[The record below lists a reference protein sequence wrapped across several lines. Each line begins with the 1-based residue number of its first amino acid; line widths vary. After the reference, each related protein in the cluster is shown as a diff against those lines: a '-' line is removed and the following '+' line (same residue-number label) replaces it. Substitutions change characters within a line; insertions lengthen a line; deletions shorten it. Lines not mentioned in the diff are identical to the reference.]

1 MYKCLLAKP
10 NEKSSGVGQTINW
23 LCDDLVC
30 PLTLWP
36 RVIGWLRHT
45 AKPCLGVRINILFFV
60 YYFENEIC
68 PHGMRKLLGEFTN
81 DSAELYSVL
90 QKQKNAN
97 QRTLLKRTDYK
108 SAPTGF
114 YPNLLKK

>member
-1 MYKCLLAKP
+1 M
-10 NEKSSGVGQTINW
+10 SDTFTINRPFKSNM
-23 LCDDLVC
+23 L
-30 PLTLWP
+30 
-36 RVIGWLRHT
+36 
-45 AKPCLGVRINILFFV
+45 
-60 YYFENEIC
+60 
-68 PHGMRKLLGEFTN
+68 KLLSFVIVEFTN